1 MTRTSKALYL
11 KRKQISPDSFLAV
24 GVDFYTLPRYNTKC
38 LKLDSLEMVTLPL
51 TAQETALLL
60 ECPLFQGTAEEFLYR
75 LTREDGAEQAAF
87 APGQVVYNPQNF
99 RRCLGV
105 VLSGQLQVT
114 KGTLAVSVLEP
125 GEIFGAAALYSDG
138 QEFATTIT
146 AKRPSR
152 CLMLEQKLV
161 ERLLAEQGQ
170 IRENYLRYLTGRIR
184 FLSGRLQTLAQPGV
198 EGKLARYLLAG
209 GGGTVTC
216 PATELCQRL
225 GVSRASLYRAFGA
238 LEDSGLIRR
247 KGKTITIVDPAGLE
261 TVL

>member
-1 MTRTSKALYL
+1 M
-11 KRKQISPDSFLAV
+11 
-24 GVDFYTLPRYNTKC
+24 
-38 LKLDSLEMVTLPL
+38 
-51 TAQETALLL
+51 TALSLTREEISLL
-60 ECPLFQGTAEEFLYR
+60 AACPLFRGADGDLLGS
-75 LTREDGAEQAAF
+75 LTELEGAGLVQF
-87 APGQVVYNPQNF
+87 DSGVVYSPQHF
-99 RRCLGV
+99 RRSLGV

-125 GEIFGAAALYSDG
+125 GDLFGAAALYSDEP
-138 QEFATTIT
+138 EFATTIT
-146 AKRPSR
+146 ARGPSR
-152 CLMLEQKLV
+152 CLMLEQALV
-161 ERLLAEQGQ
+161 DRLLAEHGQ

-209 GGGTVTC
+209 GGSSC

-225 GVSRASLYRAFGA
+225 GVSRASLYRAFAA

-247 KGKTITIVDPAGLE
+247 TGKTITVIDPAGLE